1 MLVHRQSVAERDI
14 VAVSD
19 AIGQSDGRV
28 PEPVGCGGRPGDMSR
43 PLHALLP
50 ALLAALI
57 AGACGTSTASP
68 ANASIQAPTPLAAEP
83 SPSASASASAVSSG
97 VDLGSVPTACIGLG
111 ADDCRRVVAEVG
123 EIVPVGT
130 AARYVQVGPFG
141 CPDGQPCATSLA
153 DRQQG
158 DITIEAGAGAL
169 SYHVTA
175 ADDAQLTFAQQDAFG
190 VLVGPSSQ
198 PPVSAGARPYALG
211 HCGLW
216 SGIDV
221 AGSWWDPVGPI
232 DGDHPDAINAAEGT
246 LNLLDPERAM
256 FTSKG
261 GLTVQLVRR
270 DGEKYLPLC
279 Q

>member
-1 MLVHRQSVAERDI
+1 MM
-14 VAVSD
+14 AV
-19 AIGQSDGRV
+19 
-28 PEPVGCGGRPGDMSR
+28 
-43 PLHALLP
+43 
-50 ALLAALI
+50 LAAWTI
-57 AGACGTSTASP
+57 AACAAGVASP
-68 ANASIQAPTPLAAEP
+68 SNGSAQAPTPLATEP
-83 SPSASASASAVSSG
+83 SPSASASAASSG

-123 EIVPVGT
+123 GIVPAGT

-141 CPDGQPCATSLA
+141 CADGQPCPTSLA
-153 DRQQG
+153 ARQQG

-175 ADDAQLTFAQQDAFG
+175 GADGPQLTFAQQDAFG
-190 VLVGPSSQ
+190 VLVGPSTQ
-198 PPVSAGARPYALG
+198 PPVSAGARPYSLG

-216 SGIDV
+216 SGID
-221 AGSWWDPVGPI
+221 ADGSWWDPVGPV
-232 DGDHPDAINAAEGT
+232 DADHPDAINAAEGT
-246 LNLLDPERAM
+246 LNVLDPDRAT

-261 GLTVQLVRR
+261 GLTVHLVRR